1 MYVSQHFSRGSLGTR
16 LHFSTVNYFFLHT
29 LLTQGVSQL
38 AVNVSANAVS
48 PTVISVKWDFL
59 RACNQ
64 SSDQVT
70 YRVRYTAE
78 SSGEEELSATRV
90 ASLTGLTPF
99 TNYSIQIATVNE
111 HEGVGLYSSPIKIQT
126 PEDGNS
132 FK

>member
-1 MYVSQHFSRGSLGTR
+1 MQHLRICEIVCL
-16 LHFSTVNYFFLHT
+16 STVNYFFIHT

-48 PTVISVKWDFL
+48 ATVISVKWDFM

-64 SSDQVT
+64 GSLKVT

-78 SSGEEELSATRV
+78 SSGEVEELSATRV
-90 ASLTGLTPF
+90 EASLTGLTPY

-111 HEGVGLYSSPIKIQT
+111 HEGVGLYSSPITIQT
-126 PEDGNS
+126 PEDGNN